1 MEAIKIKCIITNSIY
16 YSFIFELRTHSVYI
30 CVYIYFHKQQLT
42 KMKTKVI
49 LQTDFPNL
57 NLVKRGKVRDIYD
70 VGENYL
76 IVSTDRLSAFDV
88 IMSQGIPN
96 KGKVLT
102 KISEFWFNYTK
113 DIVVNHLIST
123 NVKDFPRECREYA
136 EELEGRSML
145 VKKAEVI
152 SIECIVRGYI
162 TGSGWNDYKKTGK
175 ISGIALSEG
184 LKESEKFPEPLFTPS
199 TKAEVGTHDENI
211 SLQEAESIADK
222 DTLRKIKKYTLDVY
236 TKAAD
241 YALKKG
247 IIIADTKMEFG
258 VYNNEIILVD
268 ELLTPDSS
276 RFWPEDKYEIGKSQQ
291 SYDKQ
296 FVRDYL
302 LSINFNKQ
310 PPPPVLPEDVI
321 NKTSEKYIDV
331 LFKLTGE
338 KIT

>member
-1 MEAIKIKCIITNSIY
+1 
-16 YSFIFELRTHSVYI
+16 
-30 CVYIYFHKQQLT
+30 
-42 KMKTKVI
+42 MKTKVI

-57 NLVKRGKVRDIYD
+57 RLAKRGKVRDIYD
-70 VGENYL
+70 VGEYFL

-88 IMSQGIPN
+88 IMSQGIPL

-123 NVKDFPRECREYA
+123 SVNDFPAECQEYS
-136 EELEGRSML
+136 EDIEGRSML

-152 SIECIVRGYI
+152 PIECIVRGYI
-162 TGSGWNDYKKTGK
+162 TGSGWNDYKKTGE
-175 ISGIALSEG
+175 ISGIKLPAG
-184 LKESEKFPEPLFTPS
+184 LQESEKFSEPIFTPS
-199 TKAEVGTHDENI
+199 TKAEVGIHDENI
-211 SLQEAESIADK
+211 SLKEAENIAEK
-222 DTLRKIKKYTLDVY
+222 NTLQKIQKYTLDVY
-236 TKAAD
+236 SKAAD
-241 YALKKG
+241 YALTKG

-258 VYNNEIILVD
+258 IFQNEIILVD

-276 RFWPEDKYEIGKSQQ
+276 RFWPQDKYEVGRTQQ

-310 PPPPVLPEDVI
+310 PPPPVLPDDVI
-321 NKTSEKYIDV
+321 NKTSEKYLDV
-331 LFKLTGE
+331 LYKLTGK